1 MNSENSEASDSF
13 GLILNLAGKAI
24 FKKTDKYVAFS
35 NLSVYYIWKKNKK
48 SKKKKKKK
56 NKKKKKKKKS
66 EVINLNYLMDHI
78 LC

>member
-1 MNSENSEASDSF
+1 MDSIFMNSENSEASDSF

-56 NKKKKKKKKS
+56 C